1 MTTVYLLAGVVLGAA
16 MTVIAVRGRL
26 RDAVRARE
34 EATRE
39 AAAHAETTSR
49 LVTVEKELAA
59 AGARLEASEAS
70 FDARVKETI
79 RAASA
84 EAYRQTNANFLE
96 LAGTKLGETV
106 APLRQSL
113 DRVNQQVQDLDR
125 ARAQSYGA
133 LTRQLGELGERT
145 QSLTTAL
152 RTPHVRGRWGEI
164 QLKRVMELSGML
176 PHCDFDEQVSTTA
189 DAGRLRPDA
198 VVHLPGGKQVI
209 VDAKVPLAAYLD
221 AIEAT
226 DPTERD
232 ARLADHAR
240 HVRDHVQKLGE
251 KQYWSQFVDSPEMVI
266 MFLPDEGFFRAAW
279 EHDRDLVEMGVR
291 SRVHIASPTT
301 LIVLLQA
308 IAHGWQ
314 QEKIAEDARMVHALG
329 RELYERLTVTGSHLG
344 KIGSSLDRAV
354 TSYNEAIGSLERRV
368 LPTARKLGEASL
380 SSKEIDVLD
389 PVAKTATPLRAPE
402 LSQAPAP
409 RTQAAAAPP
418 EQGRLE
424 VIPAADADAA

>member
-1 MTTVYLLAGVVLGAA
+1 MQTVFLLIGLLVGGGAVLLA
-16 MTVIAVRGRL
+16 VRSRLHEPARL
-26 RDAVRARE
+26 RLTLE
-34 EATRE
+34 RE
-39 AAAHAETTSR
+39 AAAHAATTQR
-49 LVTVEKELAA
+49 LSTAERQLAA
-59 AGARLEASEAS
+59 TTARLEATEAS
-70 FDARVKETI
+70 FDTRVTEAI

-84 EAYRQTNANFLE
+84 DAYRQTNASFLE

-113 DRVNQQVQDLDR
+113 DRVNQQVQELDR

-133 LTRQLGELGERT
+133 LTRQLSELGERT

-164 QLKRVMELSGML
+164 QLKRVMELAGML
-176 PHCDFDEQVSTTA
+176 PHCDFDEQVSTTT

-198 VVHLPGGKQVI
+198 IVRLPGGKQVV

-226 DPTERD
+226 DVAERE

-240 HVRDHVQKLGE
+240 HVRDHVQKLAE
-251 KQYWSQFVDSPEMVI
+251 KQYWAQFADSPEMVV

-279 EHDRDLVEMGVR
+279 EHDRELVEIAVR

-314 QEKIAEDARMVHALG
+314 QEKIAEDAREVHALG
-329 RELYERLTVTGSHLG
+329 RELYERLTVAGGHLG
-344 KIGSSLDRAV
+344 KVGGFLDKAV
-354 TSYNEAIGSLERRV
+354 GSYNEAVGSLERRV

-380 SSKEIDVLD
+380 SEKELDVLE
-389 PVAKTATPLRAPE
+389 PVSRTAAALRAPE
-402 LSQAPAP
+402 L
-409 RTQAAAAPP
+409 APP
-418 EQGRLE
+418 KSPVPLEQGRLE
-424 VIPAADADAA
+424 VIPPDTDANAA

>member
-1 MTTVYLLAGVVLGAA
+1 MNTVFLLTGMAIGGLGALA
-16 MTVIAVRGRL
+16 LLRGRL
-26 RDAVRARE
+26 RETAR
-34 EATRE
+34 TRE
-39 AAAHAETTSR
+39 ALVAEGRAHAETTLQLHTAER
-49 LVTVEKELAA
+49 ELAA
-59 AGARLEASEAS
+59 AAARLEASETS

-84 EAYRQTNANFLE
+84 EAYRQTNASFLE

-113 DRVNQQVQDLDR
+113 DRVNHQVQELDR

-176 PHCDFDEQVSTTA
+176 PHCDFDEQVSTTG
-189 DAGRLRPDA
+189 DSGRLRPDA

-226 DPTERD
+226 DPAERD
-232 ARLADHAR
+232 AKLADHAR
-240 HVRDHVQKLGE
+240 QVRDHVQKLGE
-251 KQYWSQFVDSPEMVI
+251 KQYWAQFVDSPEMVI

-279 EHDRDLVEMGVR
+279 EHDRDLVELGVR

-329 RELYERLTVTGSHLG
+329 RELFERLTVTGAHLG

-354 TSYNEAIGSLERRV
+354 SSYNEVVGSLERRV

-380 SSKEIDVLD
+380 SEKELDVLD
-389 PVAKTATPLRAPE
+389 PVVTTAAPLRAPE
-402 LSQAPAP
+402 LTPSPAPARSP
-409 RTQAAAAPP
+409 APPLP

-424 VIPAADADAA
+424 VIPADADAA